1 MRPELSLIAVIV
13 LLFFFDLF
21 VKGKARGYFQP
32 LACLLMTVHV
42 LVNVAPSRESFSL
55 FGGMYQYVP
64 MMSIVTRLH
73 SSKNSTFRPTDPQG
87 RET

>member
-42 LVNVAPSRESFSL
+42 LVNVVPSRESFSL

-64 MMSIVTRLH
+64 MMSIVKTVLAIGAMVVILH
-73 SSKNSTFRPTDPQG
+73 HD
-87 RET
+87 